1 MAASNAKGEGGA
13 GRSAAGLAVDGTD
26 AALLAE
32 IETLQLNAR
41 NAAHGALAGIH
52 RSLRRGSSIEFS
64 EHKVYTP
71 GDDIR
76 HIDWHAYA
84 KTDRYHVKQFEDET
98 NITLELIVDH
108 SGSMAFCADDRPS
121 KLETTRLLAAAL
133 GYLALRQGD
142 AAGLLTYATDVTDE
156 LPARASSAHLVEL
169 LGRLARLSAGGQTGV
184 RRSIDHFAQRTRRRT
199 VAIII
204 SDLFDPDPEL
214 MPAFRRLSARRHDVA
229 VLHLLDAAEIEFP
242 YENPSLFHSMEDG
255 RKLFV
260 HPRTL
265 RAAYVEE
272 MKRFLADVGRRMS
285 EAGIDYHLVDTREPP
300 SQVLG
305 RFLRGRET
313 RG

>member
-1 MAASNAKGEGGA
+1 MAASNAKGEGGT
-13 GRSAAGLAVDGTD
+13 GRGVAGLAVDGTD

-133 GYLALRQGD
+133 GYLA
-142 AAGLLTYATDVTDE
+142 
-156 LPARASSAHLVEL
+156 
-169 LGRLARLSAGGQTGV
+169 
-184 RRSIDHFAQRTRRRT
+184 
-199 VAIII
+199 
-204 SDLFDPDPEL
+204 
-214 MPAFRRLSARRHDVA
+214 
-229 VLHLLDAAEIEFP
+229 
-242 YENPSLFHSMEDG
+242 
-255 RKLFV
+255 
-260 HPRTL
+260 
-265 RAAYVEE
+265 
-272 MKRFLADVGRRMS
+272 
-285 EAGIDYHLVDTREPP
+285 
-300 SQVLG
+300 
-305 RFLRGRET
+305 
-313 RG
+313 